1 MKKAIS
7 IILIVLLAFGG
18 MVGCGNKVTGTT
30 DSTSEVKNDTS
41 DVAEDTSG
49 TVSNTDENTTE
60 SGDKVKIT
68 FMGWGNDSEVATF
81 QAMID
86 QFEATYKNVEVDYVV
101 VPSSDFDTKLQNMIA
116 AGEQPD
122 VFYCG
127 VDNVMKYAATG
138 NLYDLTP
145 FVNDNDIFDVNNV
158 WANAI
163 NIYKYNGT
171 GLGDGPIY
179 ALPKDVSAFSVV
191 YNKDLFAAAGITA
204 PTEDNPW
211 DWNDYLDAAKKL
223 TNGDVYGTSM
233 YSMESA
239 IWSNGADWLDDSLT
253 KVAFTDPKF
262 TEAFQFVAD
271 LRCKYHVSPSSSE
284 EASLSSYDRFM
295 QGKLGMMGVGSWA
308 TADLWKNCNFE
319 WDLMDWPVS
328 PNTGDKAIWFGSAG
342 LAVSPTS
349 KNIEAACNLAA
360 FLAFNEDAQRTS
372 YTNGM
377 SVPTLKDMAYGE
389 YMEMDKA
396 PANKKAFLNVLDDY
410 GRLATQSRTFNQ
422 EWWSEFNSGVESVYD
437 GEISAKDYCDS
448 MVDSVQELLD
458 KSIEQQNA
466 LNNK

>member
-1 MKKAIS
+1 MKKIMAVILVMAMSVIS
-7 IILIVLLAFGG
+7 LAGCSG
-18 MVGCGNKVTGTT
+18 KTDKDAVKPTEQGKVGTDDTT
-30 DSTSEVKNDTS
+30 P
-41 DVAEDTSG
+41 G
-49 TVSNTDENTTE
+49 QDE
-60 SGDKVKIT
+60 KINLK

-86 QFEATYKNVEVDYVV
+86 QFEEKYKNVSVEYIV
-101 VPSSDFDTKLQNMIA
+101 VPSADYDAKLQNMIA
-116 AGEQPD
+116 AEDQPD

-127 VDNVMKYAATG
+127 VDYVMKYAATG
-138 NLYDLTP
+138 NLYDLTTY
-145 FVNDNDIFDVNNV
+145 VNDNEVFDVSNI
-158 WANAI
+158 WENAI
-163 NIYKYNGT
+163 NIYRYDGT
-171 GLGDGPIY
+171 GLGNGPIY
-179 ALPKDVSAFSVV
+179 ALPKDVSAFPVV
-191 YNKDLFAAAGITA
+191 YNKDLFEAAGITP
-204 PTEDNPW
+204 PTEADPW

-223 TNGDVYGTSM
+223 TKGDVYGTAM

-239 IWSNGADWLDDSLT
+239 VWSNGANWLDDSLT

-271 LRCKYHVSPSSSE
+271 LRSKYKVAPSSAE

-308 TADLWKNCNFE
+308 TADLWNNCDFE
-319 WDLMDWPVS
+319 WDIMDWPVS
-328 PNTGDKAIWFGSAG
+328 PNTGEKAIWFGSAG
-342 LAVSPTS
+342 LAVAPTS

-372 YTNGM
+372 YTKGM

-422 EWWSEFNSGVESVYD
+422 EWWSEFNSGLDSVYD
-437 GEISAKDYCDS
+437 GEISAKDYCES
-448 MVDSVQELLD
+448 VADSVQQLLD
-458 KSIEQQNA
+458 KSIEQQKA
-466 LNNK
+466 LKK

>member
-1 MKKAIS
+1 MKKIIS
-7 IILIVLLAFGG
+7 MVLVIVITLIGLT
-18 MVGCGNKVTGTT
+18 GCAEKSNSVEKSGKEESVKEESGKEQ
-30 DSTSEVKNDTS
+30 STSKK
-41 DVAEDTSG
+41 ED
-49 TVSNTDENTTE
+49 E
-60 SGDKVKIT
+60 KIKLT

-86 QFEATYKNVEVDYVV
+86 QFMEQNKNIEVEYIV
-101 VPSSDFDTKLQNMIA
+101 VPSGDFDTKLQNMIA
-116 AGEQPD
+116 ADDQPD

-127 VDNVMKYAATG
+127 VDYVMKYAATG
-138 NLYDLTP
+138 NLYDLTTY
-145 FVNDNDIFDVNNV
+145 VNDNEIFDVSNV
-158 WANAI
+158 WDNAI
-163 NIYKYNGT
+163 NIYKYDGT
-171 GLGDGPIY
+171 GLGNGSIY

-191 YNKDLFAAAGITA
+191 YNKDLFEAAGITP
-204 PTEDNPW
+204 PTEDDPW
-211 DWNDYLDAAKKL
+211 DWNDYIEAAQKL
-223 TNGDVYGTSM
+223 TNGDVYGTAM

-239 IWSNGADWLDDSLT
+239 VWSNGANWLDDSLT

-262 TEAFQFVAD
+262 VEAFQFVAD
-271 LRCKYHVSPSSSE
+271 LRSKYKVAPTSAE

-308 TADLWKNCNFE
+308 TADLWNNTDFE

-328 PNTGDKAIWFGSAG
+328 PNTGEKAVWFGSAG

-372 YTNGM
+372 YTQGM

-422 EWWSEFNSGVESVYD
+422 EWWSEFNSGIDAVYD
-437 GEISAKDYCDS
+437 GEISAQEYCES

-458 KSIEQQNA
+458 KSIEQQKA
-466 LNNK
+466 LNK

>member
-1 MKKAIS
+1 MKKIIS
-7 IILIVLLAFGG
+7 IILLMSLTIIGLT
-18 MVGCGNKVTGTT
+18 GCTGKTKNNSVV
-30 DSTSEVKNDTS
+30 DSEKEQS
-41 DVAEDTSG
+41 AEQSTEQK
-49 TVSNTDENTTE
+49 ENE
-60 SGDKVKIT
+60 KIKLK

-86 QFEATYKNVEVDYVV
+86 QFEEKYTNVSVEYIV
-101 VPSSDFDTKLQNMIA
+101 VPSSDYDTKLQNMIA
-116 AGEQPD
+116 ADDQPD

-127 VDNVMKYAATG
+127 VDYVMKYAATG
-138 NLYDLTP
+138 NLYDLTTY
-145 FVNDNDIFDVNNV
+145 VNDNEIFDISNV
-158 WANAI
+158 WDNAI
-163 NIYKYNGT
+163 NIYKYDGT
-171 GLGDGPIY
+171 GLGNGELY

-191 YNKDLFAAAGITA
+191 YNKDLFKAAGITP
-204 PTEDNPW
+204 PTEDDPW
-211 DWNDYLDAAKKL
+211 DWNDYLEAAQKL

-239 IWSNGADWLDDSLT
+239 VWSNGANWLDDSLT

-262 TEAFQFVAD
+262 VEAFQFVAD
-271 LRCKYHVSPSSSE
+271 LRSKYNVAPSSAE

-308 TADLWKNCNFE
+308 TADLWNNTDFE

-328 PNTGDKAIWFGSAG
+328 PNTGEKAVWFGSAG

-372 YTNGM
+372 YTQGM

-389 YMEMDKA
+389 YMDMDKA

-422 EWWSEFNSGVESVYD
+422 EWWSEFNSGIDAVYD
-437 GEISAKDYCDS
+437 GEISAQEYCDS
-448 MVDSVQELLD
+448 MVDSVQQLLD
-458 KSIEQQNA
+458 KSIEQQKA
-466 LNNK
+466 LNK